1 MAAGSVFGS
10 FLDQLRGRVGADLDR
25 ERAAHAEA
33 APFARVDGGRGVA
46 LPELDLLALGRRRRI
61 RHGVE
66 QESQAFGGAGQ
77 DIVKEEVV
85 MPTVLEFPVQA
96 SCDIESQESV
106 Q

>member
-1 MAAGSVFGS
+1 MESQSSSVFPS
-10 FLDQLRGRVGADLDR
+10 Y
-25 ERAAHAEA
+25 
-33 APFARVDGGRGVA
+33 GVFD
-46 LPELDLLALGRRRRI
+46 PQTY
-61 RHGVE
+61 GVE
-66 QESQAFGGAGQ
+66 QESQAFGGAGE